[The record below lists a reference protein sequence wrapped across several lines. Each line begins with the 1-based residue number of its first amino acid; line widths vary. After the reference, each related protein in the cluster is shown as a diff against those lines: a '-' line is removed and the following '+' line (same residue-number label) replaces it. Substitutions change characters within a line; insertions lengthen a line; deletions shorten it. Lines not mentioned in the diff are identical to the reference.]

1 MARSGQ
7 GFFVA
12 IAWRKRRESNGSAGG
27 RRVGWRYCISRD
39 RPQAGGSVETIAVR
53 SRSWCGAGFTAGPA
67 GNREVVA
74 WRVHQRTGRGLG
86 DSTRKWRR
94 RSSRECP
101 WKRAEARFD
110 REASRRRELGRADRE
125 KAIRAQVPSSGR
137 CSKQDSRSQ
146 HLPSRTVPC
155 SSPLPQGQHAASPRK
170 MDRSRE
176 RMLESGPPV
185 RITRFVARID
195 LVTHAVA
202 ALSDRPGK
210 ACWQLRQSRRGLER
224 LPTGLVG
231 DRSLAKP
238 GSKARRVRNCVRGLV
253 PQIEPVTLAP
263 VEVAKAPV
271 RLLTG

>member
-1 MARSGQ
+1 VTGRRRAAVWRQSPCEADRGAAPGSQPDLPATGRLLRREFTSEPAAAWATAPASGDAEALVSAHGNGPRRGLTGRPRDEENLGERTARKRSG
-7 GFFVA
+7 
-12 IAWRKRRESNGSAGG
+12 
-27 RRVGWRYCISRD
+27 
-39 RPQAGGSVETIAVR
+39 
-53 SRSWCGAGFTAGPA
+53 
-67 GNREVVA
+67 
-74 WRVHQRTGRGLG
+74 
-86 DSTRKWRR
+86 
-94 RSSRECP
+94 
-101 WKRAEARFD
+101 
-110 REASRRRELGRADRE
+110 
-125 KAIRAQVPSSGR
+125 VPSSGR

-155 SSPLPQGQHAASPRK
+155 SRALPQGQHAASPRK